1 MAQQTKPLTPR
12 KRYAP
17 PRLTRFG
24 TVRELTLETGCNN
37 EKDGGSHA
45 HCRRT

>member
-1 MAQQTKPLTPR
+1 MAQQTKAVIPR

-24 TVRELTLETGCNN
+24 TVRELTRETGCNVN
-37 EKDGGSHA
+37 KDGGSNA
-45 HCRRT
+45 LCRRT